1 MIATC
6 RKSQAWVTCVCV
18 RLACVCLVYGISSTD
33 PCVVAQ
39 EANLPTANP
48 PKLTTLDDLA
58 PKPIRWLMVVCGLPG
73 DAEHRERLTRA
84 TRQIALS
91 APQVFGITEGQR
103 VVLAGDEEMVA
114 ALSSDLPA
122 CKVATRESME
132 ESIVTIGS
140 RLKPHDAVW
149 IILLG
154 HANLY
159 GKSSYFNLA
168 ERDIDQVGF
177 AELVGQLQCQQK
189 VFWISTPVSGFWLRS
204 LAADNTVSISATEA
218 ALELT
223 GTEMPYALG
232 DVLAGESQH
241 QPLADIDQDGRLSLL
256 DLYLAVNVEITARFA
271 ALERLQTEHA
281 QLDDDGDGRGRE
293 LQADY
298 LPVDPRDETKRGR
311 RKIVRASIRD
321 GKLANTILI
330 ALPKQTNL

>member
-6 RKSQAWVTCVCV
+6 LKSQGWVACVCV
-18 RLACVCLVYGISSTD
+18 CLACGINSQDRYT
-33 PCVVAQ
+33 VAQ
-39 EANLPTANP
+39 EANLPTVTP
-48 PKLTTLDDLA
+48 PKLSTLDDLA
-58 PKPIRWLMVVCGLPG
+58 KKPSRWLMVVCGLPG

-122 CKVATRESME
+122 CQVATRELME
-132 ESIVTIGS
+132 ESIATIGS
-140 RLKPHDAVW
+140 RLKPQDAVW
-149 IILLG
+149 VILLG
-154 HANLY
+154 HANLH

-189 VFWISTPVSGFWLRS
+189 VFWISTPVSGFWLRP
-204 LAADNTVSISATEA
+204 LGADNTVSISATEA

-281 QLDDDGDGRGRE
+281 QLDDDGDGRGWE
-293 LQADY
+293 PQADY
-298 LPVDPRDETKRGR
+298 LPVDPLDETKRGR
-311 RKIVRASIRD
+311 RKIVKASIRD
-321 GKLANTILI
+321 GKLANTVLI
-330 ALPKQTNL
+330 ALPKRPSL